1 MGKVRCANEEA
12 CVAFPSVGEPAKLSR
27 GNPGPMCFR
36 CEERDFDAQQS
47 QLVRSAETPTGPLQS
62 TKPMNPPR
70 RPTRNVGRK
79 IEQQPKEP
87 DPAAPEPDKVRCSCG
102 RAAVTPGP
110 LLPAK
115 WVCEL
120 CAEWDRVVS
129 ALWHCRE
136 IIPRIEGRVVLAR
149 RQGSKRLEHL
159 TRRLLK
165 DTKADLELLQEELRE
180 VIHKVYPGP
189 YNREKR
195 AMFLQDGTGLEN
207 VQTRP
212 QQSERAGVPT
222 GNPSPVN
229 ARKLLTL
236 APKYGV
242 EILSPEP

>member
-1 MGKVRCANEEA
+1 MEKVQCANEEA
-12 CVAFPSVGEPAKLSR
+12 CVAFPSLGEPAKLSR

-36 CEERDFDAQQS
+36 CEERDFDVQQS
-47 QLVRSAETPTGPLQS
+47 PLVRSMENPTKPLQP
-62 TKPMNPPR
+62 TKPINLPR

-79 IEQQPKEP
+79 LEQQPKEP
-87 DPAAPEPDKVRCSCG
+87 DPAAPVPDKVRCSCG
-102 RAAVTPGP
+102 REAVTSGP

-115 WVCEL
+115 RVCEL

-159 TRRLLK
+159 TRRLLE
-165 DTKADLELLQEELRE
+165 DTKADLELLQEELRD

-195 AMFLQDGTGLEN
+195 AMFLQYSTGNEDII
-207 VQTRP
+207 TRP
-212 QQSERAGVPT
+212 QQAERVAVPT
-222 GNPSPVN
+222 FRPSFR
-229 ARKLLTL
+229 ARL
-236 APKYGV
+236 P
-242 EILSPEP
+242 